1 MDFSKR
7 REEIKLQCLHT
18 GLSNSEWDRYKH
30 WLPPEGCKGERT
42 RPAWARGRFPAFLV
56 DSGPWTGLWR
66 CDVVL
71 YNKDVFGL
79 WPLFQHRAPKILGI
93 GLEETDQ
100 VSLVMLM
107 RWLLEHLTLETRCQE
122 NQVCDWRVGLSVPP
136 PPTSEGR
143 GGWRLSHWPMAN
155 DTLNYNYV
163 VKYLKT
169 QKVQGSESFWFGECT
184 EIWGEWSRS
193 KEAPC
198 PFPMPCPLHLSH
210 LASSCVHL
218 CSVTSNSFATPQ
230 TVACQTPLFMGFPGK
245 KLLCI
250 YMG

>member
-18 GLSNSEWDRYKH
+18 RHSNNEWDRYKH

-42 RPAWARGRFPAFLV
+42 RPAWVRGRFPAFLV

-93 GLEETDQ
+93 GLEESDQ

-107 RWLLEHLTLETRCQE
+107 RWLFESTQVTWGWRPVARGPNHVTWRLE
-122 NQVCDWRVGLSVPP
+122 LSVPP
-136 PPTSEGR
+136 LANFQEGER
-143 GGWRLSHWPMAN
+143 GWKVNQLPVAN
-155 DTLNYNYV
+155 DLINSAYV
-163 VKYLKT
+163 MK
-169 QKVQGSESFWFGECT
+169 
-184 EIWGEWSRS
+184 
-193 KEAPC
+193 C
-198 PFPMPCPLHLSH
+198 P
-210 LASSCVHL
+210 
-218 CSVTSNSFATPQ
+218 
-230 TVACQTPLFMGFPGK
+230 
-245 KLLCI
+245 
-250 YMG
+250 

>member
-18 GLSNSEWDRYKH
+18 GHSNNEWDRYKH

-42 RPAWARGRFPAFLV
+42 RPAWVRGRFPAFLV

-93 GLEETDQ
+93 GLEESDQ

-107 RWLLEHLTLETRCQE
+107 RWLLEHLTLETGCQE
-122 NQVCDWRVGLSVPP
+122 NQVCDWKVGLSVPP
-136 PPTSEGR
+136 PQPLRGEGV
-143 GGWRLSHWPMAN
+143 GGWVTGQWPMIHSII
-155 DTLNYNYV
+155 T
-163 VKYLKT
+163 
-169 QKVQGSESFWFGECT
+169 
-184 EIWGEWSRS
+184 
-193 KEAPC
+193 
-198 PFPMPCPLHLSH
+198 M
-210 LASSCVHL
+210 
-218 CSVTSNSFATPQ
+218 
-230 TVACQTPLFMGFPGK
+230 
-245 KLLCI
+245 
-250 YMG
+250 